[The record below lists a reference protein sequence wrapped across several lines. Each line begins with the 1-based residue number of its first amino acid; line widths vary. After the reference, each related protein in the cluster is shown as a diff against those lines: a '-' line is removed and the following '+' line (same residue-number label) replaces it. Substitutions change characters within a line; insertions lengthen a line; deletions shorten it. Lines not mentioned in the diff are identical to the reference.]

1 MRAVGLPLY
10 CYAFTAGASAAFV
23 VHKQNAHRISYPVK
37 RRQICKH
44 YMVYAPPGSGYF
56 TPEDE
61 GDPMPPDYM
70 PVMEYPGTMRPAH
83 TRENVPYEDLPIDE
97 DGPPP
102 VPWPHFQEIPYHHVW
117 GSPHEDAPLSIN
129 QFIDDMGRWATLEEE
144 AETIRQTRRAMRD
157 AKAAEKQQAKED
169 MVVMDDDLEDDD
181 EDEGKD
187 DELLSLKSSAS
198 VAAAPKED
206 VSSADLEE
214 DGDFLLEELGLD
226 LDEGYDSSSTPAAD
240 LPKSSIEKTPI
251 TEPDTV
257 VVPDDDFDFDLG
269 LDDDD
274 EEETVLNAENLN
286 LVDDG
291 EGAAVDGSDHKG
303 KVDPI
308 VPDDYEKSNENMDDF
323 DGYNDDKDVYTEE
336 DDDDLELYDV

>member
-1 MRAVGLPLY
+1 
-10 CYAFTAGASAAFV
+10 
-23 VHKQNAHRISYPVK
+23 
-37 RRQICKH
+37 
-44 YMVYAPPGSGYF
+44 
-56 TPEDE
+56 
-61 GDPMPPDYM
+61 MP
-70 PVMEYPGTMRPAH
+70 
-83 TRENVPYEDLPIDE
+83 
-97 DGPPP
+97 
-102 VPWPHFQEIPYHHVW
+102 
-117 GSPHEDAPLSIN
+117 
-129 QFIDDMGRWATLEEE
+129 
-144 AETIRQTRRAMRD
+144 
-157 AKAAEKQQAKED
+157 
-169 MVVMDDDLEDDD
+169 
-181 EDEGKD
+181 
-187 DELLSLKSSAS
+187 
-198 VAAAPKED
+198 
-206 VSSADLEE
+206 
-214 DGDFLLEELGLD
+214 
-226 LDEGYDSSSTPAAD
+226 SSTPAAD

-291 EGAAVDGSDHKG
+291 EGAAVDGSDYKG